1 MYVIYGGKMKII
13 NFSFHLKSHLL
24 FVVEDS
30 NTIHCSMAACEHL
43 TSAPSNLTFY
53 AAHLDNFSFIFMLY
67 YLRDKEQ
74 KESFSSVKLSKVFA
88 LKFPRNRAGIKAYA
102 RYMCLPSLSP
112 MLFPKA
118 ISKYAKETKINDQ
131 SYVAVSAVNSKSV
144 YARNAFSPFTEKA
157 NFPRPFFRGCHNIRL
172 DKVTW
177 EKVECRKPRTS

>member
-1 MYVIYGGKMKII
+1 MTR
-13 NFSFHLKSHLL
+13 SRRS
-24 FVVEDS
+24 
-30 NTIHCSMAACEHL
+30 
-43 TSAPSNLTFY
+43 
-53 AAHLDNFSFIFMLY
+53 
-67 YLRDKEQ
+67 RR

-88 LKFPRNRAGIKAYA
+88 FKFSRNRAGIKAYA
-102 RYMCLPSLSP
+102 RYMCLSP

-157 NFPRPFFRGCHNIRL
+157 NFPRPFFLGCHNIRL

-177 EKVECRKPRTS
+177 EKVERRKPRTS